1 LNTKTLIKKS
11 KQLKI
16 NRQVM
21 PFNMIKSILIMWS
34 SEQSKTDIEELKT
47 FGHELRN
54 AGKEVVFLT
63 YYPIKKLGLDMQENE
78 IYKFCC
84 NGDFNLFGI
93 PKSASLKATLQRPFN
108 LLINGCLEEHVL
120 MNTIAVFSKSSF
132 RIGVL
137 NSPECTEFYE
147 ISIKPN
153 GADLCE
159 NYLIEIGKCLNK
171 ITS

>member
-1 LNTKTLIKKS
+1 MNTKALIKKS

-16 NRQVM
+16 KRQVL
-21 PFNMIKSILIMWS
+21 PFNLVKSILILWH

-47 FGHELRN
+47 FGHELRKV
-54 AGKEVVFLT
+54 GKEVVFLT
-63 YYPIKKLGLDMQENE
+63 YYPLKKLGLDMQENE

-84 NGDFNLFGI
+84 KGDFNLFGA
-93 PKSASLKATLQRPFN
+93 PKTAGLKTHLQRSFD
-108 LLINGCLEEHVL
+108 LLINGCLDEQVFL
-120 MNTIAVFSKSSF
+120 NTIAVYSKASY

-137 NSPECTEFYE
+137 NNPESTEFYE